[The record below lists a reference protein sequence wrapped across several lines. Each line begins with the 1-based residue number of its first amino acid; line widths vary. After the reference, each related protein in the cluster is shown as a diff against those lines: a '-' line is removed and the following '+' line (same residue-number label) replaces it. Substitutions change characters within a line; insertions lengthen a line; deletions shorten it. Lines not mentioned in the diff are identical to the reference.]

1 MRLML
6 RAGLIGLVLVA
17 SGLFIAHRLQGFA
30 WAQAGQDLRAL
41 SAGQIGLALLAVA
54 TAFVAVAGQE
64 RAALACLALPVAR
77 GRGAGAAMAAAAVSQ
92 TAGFGPVVGAIVRRR
107 LLPELTMAQSFAV
120 SACMTV
126 GFFGGIGLLALA
138 AAALVPGMP
147 HQGWAQGALALAVV
161 AVLGWSGLRRPNL
174 LVLGRFLG
182 WLTVDLTALALALW
196 LVLPDAPAFWVLWPV
211 FLVALGVGIASGSPG
226 GVGPFEAAMLALV
239 PGHAEGLVAGFIA
252 FRVLAYL
259 MPALCGA
266 VWALRGAGSEVAAAV
281 PGEMRHMALMGL
293 RALPSEAQLIRQGA
307 LTLLC
312 DPEPVLLSGRLNHTR
327 VGLGP
332 VLSGG
337 GAAALAV
344 LERMARVEG
353 RVPMAY
359 KVDARMAAVART
371 RGYAVVR
378 MAREAVLDP
387 QQFTQ
392 GGPDKARLRRK
403 LAHARKA
410 GVVVGAEFL
419 DPIEAEAVVTDW
431 TAVHGRERGFSM
443 GRWQAEYVAGQR
455 VIAARSAAGVL
466 LAFVSFHASEAD
478 WTLDLVRF
486 RPGTPDGTTYAMLA
500 CALDLARAE
509 GVVRLSLAAVPEPGF
524 GLPGPLGHLIAR
536 VMDRRLGLGQFKAAF
551 APKWQVRYAAAPG
564 PLALAVGGVEVALA
578 VLWPGKLDRRPRLV
592 LLRGGK
598 AAKAA
603 PVDRAA

>member
-1 MRLML
+1 
-6 RAGLIGLVLVA
+6 
-17 SGLFIAHRLQGFA
+17 
-30 WAQAGQDLRAL
+30 
-41 SAGQIGLALLAVA
+41 
-54 TAFVAVAGQE
+54 
-64 RAALACLALPVAR
+64 
-77 GRGAGAAMAAAAVSQ
+77 
-92 TAGFGPVVGAIVRRR
+92 
-107 LLPELTMAQSFAV
+107 
-120 SACMTV
+120 
-126 GFFGGIGLLALA
+126 
-138 AAALVPGMP
+138 
-147 HQGWAQGALALAVV
+147 
-161 AVLGWSGLRRPNL
+161 
-174 LVLGRFLG
+174 
-182 WLTVDLTALALALW
+182 
-196 LVLPDAPAFWVLWPV
+196 
-211 FLVALGVGIASGSPG
+211 
-226 GVGPFEAAMLALV
+226 
-239 PGHAEGLVAGFIA
+239 
-252 FRVLAYL
+252 
-259 MPALCGA
+259 
-266 VWALRGAGSEVAAAV
+266 
-281 PGEMRHMALMGL
+281 
-293 RALPSEAQLIRQGA
+293 
-307 LTLLC
+307 
-312 DPEPVLLSGRLNHTR
+312 
-327 VGLGP
+327 
-332 VLSGG
+332 
-337 GAAALAV
+337 
-344 LERMARVEG
+344 MARVEG

-378 MAREAVLDP
+378 MAREAVPDP

-410 GVVVGAEFL
+410 GVVVGAECL

-551 APKWQVRYAAAPG
+551 APKWQVRYAPAPG